1 MKLEELCNFLTQTSF
16 VQAGFSFSFRQPQQ
30 FLSLQSQFTSIS
42 SPCEVCAWMQGH
54 LTMKEQ
60 LQGREEQISSVFT
73 ESWLQTVKID
83 MKMQR
88 RNGWKK
94 LLDKVITSMHLK
106 KKKQTN
112 GVIRSND
119 FRKRTGTRQDKYHL
133 QGKKLSMSVTPLS
146 TPLSFYQFLSSR
158 ELISLQLLK
167 QSNHKS
173 NSRKMITCWTPW
185 RPLGWVWWHLN
196 YA

>member
-16 VQAGFSFSFRQPQQ
+16 VQAGFSFSFHQPQQ

-106 KKKQTN
+106 KKTKPMESLEVMTLENALGQDRTN
-112 GVIRSND
+112 IIYR
-119 FRKRTGTRQDKYHL
+119 
-133 QGKKLSMSVTPLS
+133 GKKLSMSVTPLS
-146 TPLSFYQFLSSR
+146 IPLSFYQFLSSR

-173 NSRKMITCWTPW
+173 NSRKMITCWTP
-185 RPLGWVWWHLN
+185 
-196 YA
+196 